1 MSYTVIGCGDF
12 YDQDREP
19 TWCPWT
25 QEDVEEYVIHGIGDL
40 SSKADYTLIGDLAAY
55 LVASLAEP
63 DKSRNR
69 HLNFKSDTISLDA
82 IADMLEKYSDKPVRK
97 EAMPTESMHAVI
109 ADPVAAP
116 ADLQNASPF
125 PVDFWYL
132 VKGLQGQ
139 GRFRRPDAEY
149 HHSLFPGVRPTPF
162 EDYFKGKFG
171 DYRKRKR
178 ATDDDYEP
186 VAPATYDDDD
196 KNYWTD
202 KHTKIQS

>member
-12 YDQDREP
+12 YDQEREP

-25 QEDVEEYVIHGIGDL
+25 QEDVGDYVLHGVGDL
-40 SSKADYTLIGDLAAY
+40 SGKADYTLIGDFAAY

-63 DKSRNR
+63 EKSRNR
-69 HLNFKSDTISLDA
+69 HLNFKSDTISLND

-97 EAMPTESMHAVI
+97 EPIPIESMHAVI
-109 ADPVAAP
+109 ADPSAAP
-116 ADLQNASPF
+116 QDLQNASPF

-132 VKGLQGQ
+132 VKGMQGL
-139 GRFRRPDAEY
+139 GRFRRPDGEY
-149 HHSLFPGVRPTPF
+149 HNDLFPGVRRTTF

-178 ATDDDYEP
+178 STDDYEP
-186 VAPATYDDDD
+186 VAPATYGDDD

-202 KHTKIQS
+202 KYAKVQS